1 MKSLLTLLLLSPLAF
16 AEDKIFL
23 SCDCIQETHRYVS
36 LPYYKGECKG
46 ENIKSISQIVDK
58 KNKKMN
64 GRFGAMEDYSETET
78 TFKTVLLNSEEVAD
92 IPYGEFTASLN
103 RVTLALQHFDN
114 YDENHRGI
122 ISETSSRF
130 HSYEYQ
136 CLLVDRL

>member
-1 MKSLLTLLLLSPLAF
+1 MKPFLLALLLLSPLAF

-23 SCDCIQETHRYVS
+23 SCDCIQETYRFGA
-36 LPYYKGECKG
+36 PYYKGECKG
-46 ENIKSISQIVDK
+46 ENTKSISQIVDK
-58 KNKKMN
+58 ENKKMS

-78 TFKTVLLNSEEVAD
+78 TFKTVLLNSEEVTNY
-92 IPYGEFTASLN
+92 YGEFTASLN

-114 YDENHRGI
+114 YDENYRGV
-122 ISETSSRF
+122 ISETSSKF